1 VIDKNKQMIID
12 RFNQNVKDKIADTT
26 NSNQRH
32 DGKKGHWLEQQMGIK
47 ANASNSPDIYGY
59 EMKNQTSSGKITF
72 GDWSADEYIFQ
83 HGRPTKK
90 HATNQNYNI
99 SKNRFLEIFGKA
111 NQKKNNRLSWSG
123 TPCPSYLN
131 GYSPYGQVLKI
142 DHNSDIVICYSYS
155 KDQRV
160 DKTQTIPIEMQ
171 KEDLVLAKWYRESIK
186 KKLEDK
192 FNQQG
197 WFTCKMNRQGV
208 YDSIHFGKPM
218 NFESWIELLEKGIV
232 FFDSGMYYGN
242 SRNYSQWR
250 AYSTFWDTLITE
262 SY

>member
-1 VIDKNKQMIID
+1 MNQDKQKIID
-12 RFNQNVKDKIADTT
+12 LFSNNVKGKKADTLGH
-26 NSNQRH
+26 NQKH
-32 DGKKGHWLEQQMGIK
+32 DGKKGHWLEQQMGVK

-83 HGRPTKK
+83 HGRPKK
-90 HATNQNYNI
+90 NHDTNKKYAI
-99 SKNRFLEIFGKA
+99 SKNRFLEIFGKP
-111 NQKKNNRLSWSG
+111 NEKKKGRVSWSG
-123 TPCPSYLN
+123 TPCPTYIN
-131 GYSPYGQVLKI
+131 QYTPYGQILKI
-142 DHNSDIVICYSYS
+142 DKNINIVIFYSYS
-155 KDQRV
+155 E
-160 DKTQTIPIEMQ
+160 DKRENKNKIVPIDMQ
-171 KEDLVLAKWYRESIK
+171 KEDLVLAKWYKDSIK

-197 WFTCKMNRQGV
+197 WFTCKMDKNEI
-208 YDSIHFGKPM
+208 YTSIHFGNPM
-218 NFESWIELLEKGIV
+218 NFENWIELLEKGIV

-250 AYSTFWDTLITE
+250 ASTAFWNSLIVE

>member
-1 VIDKNKQMIID
+1 MNSNKEKIIELFNSNVKGKKAD
-12 RFNQNVKDKIADTT
+12 TSKSNQN
-26 NSNQRH
+26 H
-32 DGKKGHWLEQQMGIK
+32 DGKKGHWLEQQMGIE

-83 HGRPTKK
+83 HGRPKK
-90 HATNQNYNI
+90 VHKTNENYNI
-99 SKNRFLEIFGKA
+99 SKNRFLEIFGKP
-111 NQKKNNRLSWSG
+111 NEKKNGRLSWSG
-123 TPCPSYLN
+123 TPYPTYINRYTS
-131 GYSPYGQVLKI
+131 YGQILKI
-142 DHNSDIVICYSYS
+142 DVNHDIVICYSYS
-155 KDQRV
+155 EDQRDNKNELV
-160 DKTQTIPIEMQ
+160 PLEMQ
-171 KEDLVLAKWYRESIK
+171 KENLVLAKWYRDSIK

-197 WFTCKMNRQGV
+197 WFTCKMDKNGV
-208 YDSIHFGKPM
+208 YNSIHFGKPM
-218 NFESWIELLEKGIV
+218 NFESWIELLEKGVV

-250 AYSTFWDTLITE
+250 ASTTFWDSLIIE

>member
-1 VIDKNKQMIID
+1 MEANKEKIIEL
-12 RFNQNVKDKIADTT
+12 FNSNIKGKKADTSK
-26 NSNQRH
+26 SNQKH
-32 DGKKGHWLEQQMGIK
+32 DGKKGHWLEQQMGIE

-83 HGRPTKK
+83 HGRPKK
-90 HATNQNYNI
+90 IHKTNENYTI
-99 SKNRFLEIFGKA
+99 SKNRFLEIFGKP
-111 NQKKNNRLSWSG
+111 NEKKNGRLSWSG
-123 TPCPSYLN
+123 TPCPTYIN
-131 GYSPYGQVLKI
+131 KYTPYGQILQI
-142 DHNSDIVICYSYS
+142 DINNDIVICYSYS
-155 KDQRV
+155 QDQRENKSELV
-160 DKTQTIPIEMQ
+160 PLEMQ
-171 KEDLVLAKWYRESIK
+171 KEDLVLAKWYRNSIK

-197 WFTCKMNRQGV
+197 WFTCKMDKNEV
-208 YDSIHFGKPM
+208 YNSIHFGKPM

-242 SRNYSQWR
+242 ARNYSQWR
-250 AYSTFWDTLITE
+250 ASTAFWDSLIIE

>member
-1 VIDKNKQMIID
+1 VNSNKEKIIKL
-12 RFNQNVKDKIADTT
+12 FNQNVKGKKTDTLK
-26 NSNQRH
+26 SNQRH
-32 DGKKGHWLEQQMGIK
+32 DGKKGHWLEQQMGIV

-83 HGRPTKK
+83 HGRPKK
-90 HATNQNYNI
+90 MHATNQNFNI
-99 SKNRFLEIFGKA
+99 SKNKFLEIFGKP
-111 NQKKNNRLSWSG
+111 NEKKNGRLSWSG
-123 TPCPSYLN
+123 TPCPTYLN
-131 GYSPYGQVLKI
+131 RCTSYGQTLKI
-142 DHNSDIVICYSYS
+142 DSNNDIVIYYTYS
-155 KDQRV
+155 KDSREN
-160 DKTQTIPIEMQ
+160 KAQTVPKEMQ
-171 KEDLVLAKWYRESIK
+171 KENLVLAKWYRDSIK

-197 WFTCKMNRQGV
+197 WFTCKMDKQGV
-208 YDSIHFGKPM
+208 YTSIHFGKPM
-218 NFESWIELLEKGIV
+218 NFESWIGLLEKGIV

-250 AYSTFWDTLITE
+250 ASTAFWDSLITE

>member
-1 VIDKNKQMIID
+1 MNNNKQKIID
-12 RFNQNVKDKIADTT
+12 LFLTNVKGKKTDTSK
-26 NSNQRH
+26 SNQKH
-32 DGKKGHWLEQQMGIK
+32 DGKKGHWLEQQMGIL

-83 HGRPTKK
+83 HGRPKK
-90 HATNQNYNI
+90 IHATNQNYNI

-111 NQKKNNRLSWSG
+111 NEKKSGRLSWSG
-123 TPCPSYLN
+123 TPCPTYINQYTS
-131 GYSPYGQVLKI
+131 YGQILKI
-142 DHNSDIVICYSYS
+142 DVNHNIIICYSYS
-155 KDQRV
+155 Q
-160 DKTQTIPIEMQ
+160 DKRENKSEIVPLEMQ
-171 KEDLVLAKWYRESIK
+171 KEDLVLAKWYKDSIK

-197 WFTCKMNRQGV
+197 WFTCKMDKNGI

-218 NFESWIELLEKGIV
+218 NFESWIKLLEEKIV
-232 FFDSGMYYGN
+232 FFDSGMYHGN

-250 AYSTFWDTLITE
+250 ASTTFWDSLIVE
-262 SY
+262 SH